1 MSSVGEEE
9 GEVRI
14 EPSRAVLGQAFASL
28 VAACGALLMGCSL
41 GWSSPVLVL
50 MNSTS
55 SSDGF
60 PLSKSEEGWLAS
72 ILFFGAIAGGPL
84 AGFLIDKLGRK
95 VCLGLNAVNYALALA
110 LISSSVFKWMLFLGR
125 FLNGVSC
132 GFTSICVP
140 TYISEVASPSNRGKF
155 GIMFQVMVTAGILL
169 INILGLLN
177 NWRWI
182 TISIII
188 MDAVWIILLYFIP
201 ESPIYYLMKNDEPS
215 ARRVLSGL
223 RVNDAVQG
231 EIVSLRHAMESMS
244 QSSSFSDLLKSYNL
258 RPLFISILVMMGQQ
272 TSGINAV
279 LSYSQNIFALT
290 SSGMSPLMETI
301 IMDLMM
307 VVATLL
313 AAGVSDRLGR
323 RFLII
328 ISGSTIFLSL
338 LSIGTYY
345 FLDSGGYPIVK
356 SLSWLPLVSLCFH
369 VMSFSFG
376 YGPIPW
382 LLMSEIFAPEIRGYA
397 SAIASGS
404 NWGMGFLVTLSFP
417 ILTDLLGQYPVFFIY
432 AGGMLIL
439 LLLAIIFVPETKG
452 KTLEEIQRIFRPE
465 GTTTT
470 VTREPKE
477 AQADNSAESEEDNV
491 SERALLI

>member
-1 MSSVGEEE
+1 
-9 GEVRI
+9 
-14 EPSRAVLGQAFASL
+14 
-28 VAACGALLMGCSL
+28 
-41 GWSSPVLVL
+41 
-50 MNSTS
+50 
-55 SSDGF
+55 
-60 PLSKSEEGWLAS
+60 
-72 ILFFGAIAGGPL
+72 
-84 AGFLIDKLGRK
+84 
-95 VCLGLNAVNYALALA
+95 
-110 LISSSVFKWMLFLGR
+110 
-125 FLNGVSC
+125 
-132 GFTSICVP
+132 
-140 TYISEVASPSNRGKF
+140 
-155 GIMFQVMVTAGILL
+155 
-169 INILGLLN
+169 
-177 NWRWI
+177 
-182 TISIII
+182 
-188 MDAVWIILLYFIP
+188 
-201 ESPIYYLMKNDEPS
+201 
-215 ARRVLSGL
+215 
-223 RVNDAVQG
+223 
-231 EIVSLRHAMESMS
+231 LRHAMESMS

-397 SAIASGS
+397 SAIA
-404 NWGMGFLVTLSFP
+404 
-417 ILTDLLGQYPVFFIY
+417 
-432 AGGMLIL
+432 
-439 LLLAIIFVPETKG
+439 
-452 KTLEEIQRIFRPE
+452 
-465 GTTTT
+465 
-470 VTREPKE
+470 
-477 AQADNSAESEEDNV
+477 
-491 SERALLI
+491 